1 MEGELRVALTGWIMS
16 FIALFGALALRQDMP
31 VGGSALLSGM
41 LILLALLSCPML
53 WREKPL
59 GISRGQRIVA
69 ALILFLCVP
78 LVLLP
83 AA

>member
-1 MEGELRVALTGWIMS
+1 MVGWLLS

-31 VGGSALLSGM
+31 IGGSGMLSNM
-41 LILLALLSCPML
+41 LILLALLGCPMI

-59 GISRGQRIVA
+59 GISRGSRIVA

-78 LVLLP
+78 LVVLP
-83 AA
+83 MA

>member
-1 MEGELRVALTGWIMS
+1 MALVGWILS
-16 FIALFGALALRQDMP
+16 FIALLGALALRQDMP
-31 VGGSALLSGM
+31 IGGSAMLSNM
-41 LILLALLSCPML
+41 LFLLALLSCPMV

-59 GISRGQRIVA
+59 GISRGHRIVV

-78 LVLLP
+78 MVLLP

>member
-1 MEGELRVALTGWIMS
+1 MALVGWIMS

-31 VGGSALLSGM
+31 MGGSVMLSNMLLLIALLC
-41 LILLALLSCPML
+41 CPMI

-59 GISRGQRIVA
+59 GISRGQRIVV

-83 AA
+83 TA